1 MRENGHG
8 LRPPDEGSGRVSTK
22 VRTADTRERILT
34 AACEVIAEIGFEK
47 IRMRMVAE
55 RAGVSTALLH
65 YHFDTREKLFT
76 EAMTHSFAHTAV
88 DVERDAETAPAAVVL
103 ARILRSLLPTDP
115 ELRQDWRLWQELWA
129 RALRDETTRAFAVD
143 LYAQLHAW
151 VAGAV
156 RRGIAS
162 GEFTPTDVD
171 ELSTLVLSLSD
182 GYGIRLMLCDPTV
195 TLDTALTAIWRQV
208 STALGLPASLPT
220 E

>member
-1 MRENGHG
+1 M
-8 LRPPDEGSGRVSTK
+8 STK

-34 AACEVIAEIGFEK
+34 AACEVIADIGFEK

-76 EAMTHSFAHTAV
+76 EAMTHSFANTAV
-88 DVERDAETAPAAVVL
+88 DVERDAETAPAAVIL
-103 ARILRSLLPTDP
+103 ARIVRNLLPTDP
-115 ELRQDWRLWQELWA
+115 QLHQDWRLWQELWV
-129 RALRDETTRAFAVD
+129 RALRDETTRVFAVD

-151 VAGAV
+151 VGDAV

-171 ELSTLVLSLSD
+171 DLSTLVLSLSD
-182 GYGIRLMLCDPTV
+182 GYGIRLMLRDPTV
-195 TLDTALTAIWRQV
+195 TLDAALAAIWRHV
-208 STALGLPASLPT
+208 SIALGLPEAVPT

>member
-1 MRENGHG
+1 
-8 LRPPDEGSGRVSTK
+8 VSTK

-76 EAMTHSFAHTAV
+76 EAMTHSFASTAL
-88 DVERDAETAPAAVVL
+88 DAERDTETAPAAVVL

-129 RALRDETTRAFAVD
+129 RSLRDETTRAFAVD

-162 GEFTPTDVD
+162 GEFAPVDVD
-171 ELSTLVLSLSD
+171 GLSTLVLSLSD
-182 GYGIRLMLCDPTV
+182 GYGIRLMLRDPAV

-208 STALGLPASLPT
+208 SAALGLPDALP
-220 E
+220 EG

>member
-1 MRENGHG
+1 M
-8 LRPPDEGSGRVSTK
+8 STK

-34 AACEVIAEIGFEK
+34 AACEAIAEIGFEK

-76 EAMTHSFAHTAV
+76 EAMTHSFANTAV
-88 DVERDAETAPAAVVL
+88 DVERDAETAPAAVIL
-103 ARILRSLLPTDP
+103 ARILRNLLPTDP
-115 ELRQDWRLWQELWA
+115 ELHQDWRLWQELWV
-129 RALRDETTRAFAVD
+129 RALRDETTRVFAVD

-151 VAGAV
+151 VTGAV

-171 ELSTLVLSLSD
+171 ALATLVLSLSD
-182 GYGIRLMLCDPTV
+182 GYGIRIMLRDPTV
-195 TLDTALTAIWRQV
+195 TLDTALASVWRHV
-208 STALGLPASLPT
+208 AAALGLPDAMPAD
-220 E
+220 

>member
-1 MRENGHG
+1 M
-8 LRPPDEGSGRVSTK
+8 STK

-34 AACEVIAEIGFEK
+34 AACEVIADIGFEK

-88 DVERDAETAPAAVVL
+88 DLERDAETAPAAVIL
-103 ARILRSLLPTDP
+103 ARILRNLLPTDP
-115 ELRQDWRLWQELWA
+115 QLHQDWRLWQELWV
-129 RALRDETTRAFAVD
+129 RALRDEATRVFAVD

-151 VAGAV
+151 VGDAV
-156 RRGIAS
+156 RRGIDS

-171 ELSTLVLSLSD
+171 DLSTLVLSLSD
-182 GYGIRLMLCDPTV
+182 GYGIRLMLRDPTV
-195 TLDTALTAIWRQV
+195 TLDTALTSVWRHV
-208 STALGLPASLPT
+208 STALGLPDTVPT

>member
-8 LRPPDEGSGRVSTK
+8 VRSSDEGSGRVSTK
-22 VRTADTRERILT
+22 VRTADTRERILA

-115 ELRQDWRLWQELWA
+115 ELHQDWRLWQELWA
-129 RALRDETTRAFAVD
+129 RALRDETTRLFAVD

-156 RRGIAS
+156 RRGIES

-171 ELSTLVLSLSD
+171 DLSTLVLSLSD
-182 GYGIRLMLCDPTV
+182 GYGIRLMLRDPTV
-195 TLDTALTAIWRQV
+195 TLDKALTAVWRQV
-208 STALGLPASLPT
+208 SAALGLPDALPAQ
-220 E
+220 

>member
-1 MRENGHG
+1 M
-8 LRPPDEGSGRVSTK
+8 STK

-103 ARILRSLLPTDP
+103 ARILRSLLPSDP

-151 VAGAV
+151 VSGAV
-156 RRGIAS
+156 RRGVAS

-182 GYGIRLMLCDPTV
+182 GYGIRLMLRDPTV

-208 STALGLPASLPT
+208 SAALDLPDTLPP

>member
-1 MRENGHG
+1 M
-8 LRPPDEGSGRVSTK
+8 STK

-34 AACEVIAEIGFEK
+34 AACEAIAEIGFEK

-76 EAMTHSFAHTAV
+76 EAMTHSFANTAV
-88 DVERDAETAPAAVVL
+88 DVERDAETAPAAVIL
-103 ARILRSLLPTDP
+103 ARIVRNLLPTDP
-115 ELRQDWRLWQELWA
+115 ELHQDWRLWQELWV
-129 RALRDETTRAFAVD
+129 RALRDEATRTYAVD

-156 RRGIAS
+156 RRGIDS

-171 ELSTLVLSLSD
+171 ELCTLVLSLSD
-182 GYGIRLMLCDPTV
+182 GYGIRLMLRDPAV
-195 TLDTALTAIWRQV
+195 TLE
-208 STALGLPASLPT
+208 TALGAVWRHVAGPLGLPDTVP
-220 E
+220 EGG

>member
-1 MRENGHG
+1 M
-8 LRPPDEGSGRVSTK
+8 STK

-76 EAMTHSFAHTAV
+76 EAMTHSFAHTAL
-88 DVERDAETAPAAVVL
+88 DAERDAETAPAAVVL

-115 ELRQDWRLWQELWA
+115 ELHQDWRLWQELWA

-156 RRGIAS
+156 LRGIDS
-162 GEFTPTDVD
+162 GEFAPADVD
-171 ELSTLVLSLSD
+171 GLSTLVLSLSD
-182 GYGIRLMLCDPTV
+182 GYGIRLMLRDPTV

-208 STALGLPASLPT
+208 SAALGLPDALPA

>member
-1 MRENGHG
+1 M
-8 LRPPDEGSGRVSTK
+8 STK

-34 AACEVIAEIGFEK
+34 AACEAIAEIGFEK

-76 EAMTHSFAHTAV
+76 EAMAHSFANTAL
-88 DVERDAETAPAAVVL
+88 DVERDAGSAPAAVIL
-103 ARILRSLLPTDP
+103 ARIVRNLLPTD
-115 ELRQDWRLWQELWA
+115 LVLHQDWRLWQELWV
-129 RALRDETTRAFAVD
+129 RALRDEPTRVFAVD
-143 LYAQLHAW
+143 LYAQLHSW

-162 GEFTPTDVD
+162 GEFESTDVD
-171 ELSTLVLSLSD
+171 DLATLVLSLSD
-182 GYGIRLMLCDPTV
+182 GYGIRLMLRDPSV
-195 TLDTALTAIWRQV
+195 TLESALASVWRHV
-208 STALGLPASLPT
+208 ASALGLPEAVPA

>member
-1 MRENGHG
+1 M
-8 LRPPDEGSGRVSTK
+8 STK

-76 EAMTHSFAHTAV
+76 EAMTHSFANTAL
-88 DVERDAETAPAAVVL
+88 DAERDAETAPAAVVL

-129 RALRDETTRAFAVD
+129 RSLRDETTRAFAVD

-162 GEFTPTDVD
+162 GEFAAADVD
-171 ELSTLVLSLSD
+171 GLSTLVLSLSD
-182 GYGIRLMLCDPTV
+182 GYGIRLMLRDPAV

-208 STALGLPASLPT
+208 SAALGLPDALP
-220 E
+220 EG

>member
-1 MRENGHG
+1 M
-8 LRPPDEGSGRVSTK
+8 STK

-76 EAMTHSFAHTAV
+76 EAMTHSFANTAV
-88 DVERDAETAPAAVVL
+88 DVDRDAETAPAAVVL

-143 LYAQLHAW
+143 LYAQLHTW
-151 VAGAV
+151 VADAV

-171 ELSTLVLSLSD
+171 ALSTLVLSLSD
-182 GYGIRLMLCDPTV
+182 GYGIRLMLRDPTV
-195 TLDTALTAIWRQV
+195 TLDSALTAVWRQV
-208 STALGLPASLPT
+208 SAALGLPDAVPVD
-220 E
+220 